1 MALPM
6 STGQDN
12 ANAYLRTQVMSASP
26 AELRMMLLDGA
37 VKFAKQGRQG
47 LVDQNH
53 EQVYNGF
60 SQARAIITE
69 LMTSMRPEV
78 APELCEQVRSLYAFL
93 FQELVRASLDSD
105 LARADKAIEL
115 LEYEQQTWRLL
126 LEQLKADEESG
137 KAPAQVTA
145 QSVPGRTA
153 GYGAP
158 AQGNYT
164 PLSVEG

>member
-1 MALPM
+1 M

-47 LVDQNH
+47 LVDKDH
-53 EQVYNGF
+53 EQVYSGF

-69 LMTSMRPEV
+69 LMTSMRPEA

-93 FQELVRASLDSD
+93 FQELVRASMDSD
-105 LARADKAIEL
+105 LPRADKAIEL

-126 LEQLKADEESG
+126 LEQLKTEEG
-137 KAPAQVTA
+137 AGNTPAQPT
-145 QSVPGRTA
+145 QQNVPGRTA

-158 AQGNYT
+158 SQDNYT
-164 PLSVEG
+164 PLSIEG